1 MNTHV
6 FKKEKKTKT
15 YKYNFA
21 IFCNNKS
28 MKQMNNVENVSVF

>member
-1 MNTHV
+1 M
-6 FKKEKKTKT
+6 FLRKKKTKT

-28 MKQMNNVENVSVF
+28 MKQMNNVENVNVF